1 MRDAVETPRLLLRRW
16 SSEDAVA
23 LAKIVADP
31 DVTRYIGDGHAF
43 SKEDTFS
50 WMARHRRHWDE
61 RGFGLWAAELKENG
75 ALAGWAGLAT
85 PAWLPE
91 VMPAT
96 EVGWLLDK
104 PHWGRGLATE
114 GGRASLEH
122 AFETL
127 RLDEVVSICYA
138 DNPVSERVMQ
148 KIGMHHE
155 RDTAHPSNGARLRI
169 YAITLGEFKDAA
181 RAEAI

>member
-1 MRDAVETPRLLLRRW
+1 MTDAMETLRLRLRRW

-23 LAKIVADP
+23 LAKILADP
-31 DVTRYIGDGHAF
+31 NVTRYIGDGDAF

-50 WMARHRRHWDE
+50 WMVRHRRHWDE
-61 RGFGLWAAELKENG
+61 LGFGLWAAELKKTG
-75 ALAGWAGLAT
+75 ALAGWMGLAT

-114 GGRASLEH
+114 GGRATLAH
-122 AFETL
+122 AFDTL

-138 DNPVSERVMQ
+138 DNPASERVMQ
-148 KIGMHHE
+148 KIGLHHE
-155 RDTAHPSNGARLRI
+155 RDTAHPRNGARLRI
-169 YAITLGEFKDAA
+169 YAITSSEFENAA
-181 RAEAI
+181 RAAAI

>member
-1 MRDAVETPRLLLRRW
+1 MTDAVETPRLRLRRW

-23 LAKIVADP
+23 LAKILAVL

-50 WMARHRRHWDE
+50 WMMRHRRHWDE
-61 RGFGLWAAELKENG
+61 FGFGLWAAELKETG
-75 ALAGWAGLAT
+75 ALAGWMGLAT

-104 PHWGRGLATE
+104 PLWGRGLATE
-114 GGRASLEH
+114 GGRASLDH
-122 AFETL
+122 AFQTL
-127 RLDEVVSICYA
+127 RLEEVVSICYA
-138 DNPVSERVMQ
+138 DNPASERVMQ
-148 KIGMHHE
+148 KIGLHHE
-155 RDTAHPSNGARLRI
+155 RDTAHPRNGARLRI
-169 YAITLGEFKDAA
+169 YAITSTEFEDAA
-181 RAEAI
+181 RIEAI